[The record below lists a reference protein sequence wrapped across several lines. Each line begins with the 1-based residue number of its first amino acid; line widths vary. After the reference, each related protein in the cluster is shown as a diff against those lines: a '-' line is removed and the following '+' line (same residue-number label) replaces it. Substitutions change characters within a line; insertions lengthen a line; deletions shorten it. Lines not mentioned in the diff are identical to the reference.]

1 IVQPTTA
8 SLTSPALKPLPQFR
22 TFLAVFGDA
31 NTTTTPIT
39 PIGAANQE
47 TFQRFSS
54 KYLSGSKTDLE
65 GGLAGVDKQID
76 AQLKQAEAGQA
87 PRVQRPRGPAAA
99 RLPR

>member
-1 IVQPTTA
+1 MPDDDRLAEVA
-8 SLTSPALKPLPQFR
+8 GARSRCRSSRRSSTSSATP
-22 TFLAVFGDA
+22 

-39 PIGAANQE
+39 RIGSANQE
-47 TFQRFSS
+47 TFQSFVA

-87 PRVQRPRGPAAA
+87 P
-99 RLPR
+99 